1 MADPHG
7 LIKFEKYLKRWF
19 ACNLKRRRKRTREK
33 LPGGEEKFWYLTLS
47 SQASRDIT
55 SGSQAF
61 RNITSRLRIV
71 SIHDIFTTFT
81 LFTNFL
87 ILFNLA
93 VHIKWPLYPYLI
105 HQSKSQVSHDWIGLL
120 FNLSSVRAA
129 RNDCLAEERRPPLH
143 PVTRAA
149 AVAPL
154 ARLCAAAPGEPR
166 LAWSVALIVIVV
178 LCRITCPRET
188 DSFARELKERSW
200 ACLCRDEFEYVCGR
214 SLLVQGMTEMR
225 CCQQLVMCCV
235 LYLDCCRINVAD
247 GCGEAMAASS
257 RNLRNQ
263 CRCTH
268 TGCTTS

>member
-105 HQSKSQVSHDWIGLL
+105 SSIKVNHRFLMIGSDCSSTFPLFVLLATTAWQRSAARPSTRWPAPPPSPPSHPPSTMRRCPRRAPSCMVSCLDCDSGPLQNYMSQGNKFICSWTEGEKLSMFVQWRIQVCLWEISACAGHDWDEVLSTTSHVLCIVLGLL
-120 FNLSSVRAA
+120 
-129 RNDCLAEERRPPLH
+129 
-143 PVTRAA
+143 
-149 AVAPL
+149 
-154 ARLCAAAPGEPR
+154 
-166 LAWSVALIVIVV
+166 
-178 LCRITCPRET
+178 
-188 DSFARELKERSW
+188 
-200 ACLCRDEFEYVCGR
+200 
-214 SLLVQGMTEMR
+214 
-225 CCQQLVMCCV
+225 
-235 LYLDCCRINVAD
+235 
-247 GCGEAMAASS
+247 
-257 RNLRNQ
+257 
-263 CRCTH
+263 
-268 TGCTTS
+268 